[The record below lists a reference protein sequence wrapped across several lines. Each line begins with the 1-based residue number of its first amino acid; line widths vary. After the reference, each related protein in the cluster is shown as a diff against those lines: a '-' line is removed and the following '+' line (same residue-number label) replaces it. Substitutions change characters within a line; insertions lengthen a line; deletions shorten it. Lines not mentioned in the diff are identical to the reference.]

1 MFQILNMEIKKLT
14 DQEELIMASLWRL
27 KKAFVKDIVADMEKD
42 LHYNTVS
49 TVVRKLEIKGFIGH
63 ENFGN
68 THRYYPKISKE
79 SYWEFIMERESKKF
93 FDGSI
98 KNMVSYFAVKEKI
111 SEKDLEEILQLIKK
125 DS

>member
-1 MFQILNMEIKKLT
+1 MFQILNMEIKKLP

-27 KKAFVKDIVADMEKD
+27 KKAFVKEIVADIEKD

-98 KNMVSYFAVKEKI
+98 KNMVSYFAVNEKI
-111 SEKDLEEILQLIKK
+111 SKKDLEEILQLIKK
-125 DS
+125 DQ